1 MRGNAATLTRW
12 IIYINIGVA
21 IVTNLF
27 FFTPGP
33 GGISEVLGFTLGGF
47 LSGAIWQP
55 FTSMFM
61 HAPFIGAGVMHI
73 LFNMLTLHFVGR
85 AVEIHLG
92 AARLAWIYF
101 PGGLIAVAA
110 FAFEM
115 ILRSWWTGLPWSD
128 QPLVGASGALCAVI
142 GVFATLFPNTRVY
155 VMFLPIPL
163 KARTVLYGFIVV
175 SLLLIGFGW
184 AGFIAHSAHL
194 GGIFYGMAYARWM
207 TRRKRRPD
215 FETSYRRVSP
225 QQMVI
230 WEIQSMSE
238 DDILAEMDPI
248 LEKIGHEGIRAL
260 SFRER
265 IILDR
270 ARQISRQA

>member
-1 MRGNAATLTRW
+1 MNGNAAPLTRW
-12 IIYINIGVA
+12 IIYLNIGVA
-21 IVTNLF
+21 IATNALLF
-27 FFTPGP
+27 TSDPNGASDLF
-33 GGISEVLGFTLGGF
+33 GFTLGGF
-47 LSGAIWQP
+47 LDGAFWQP
-55 FTSMFM
+55 VTSMFM

-92 AARLAWIYF
+92 AQRLAWIYF
-101 PGGLIAVAA
+101 PGGIIAVAV
-110 FAFEM
+110 FALEM
-115 ILRSWWTGLPWSD
+115 ILRSWWTGTPWSD

-155 VMFLPIPL
+155 VMFLPIPM

-207 TRRKRRPD
+207 RRSKRQPD

-225 QQMVI
+225 QQMTL
-230 WEIQSMSE
+230 WEVQSMAE
-238 DDILAEMDPI
+238 DDILAEIDPI
-248 LEKIGHEGIRAL
+248 LEKIGREGIRAL

-265 IILDR
+265 LILDR
-270 ARQISRQA
+270 ARQLSRQA